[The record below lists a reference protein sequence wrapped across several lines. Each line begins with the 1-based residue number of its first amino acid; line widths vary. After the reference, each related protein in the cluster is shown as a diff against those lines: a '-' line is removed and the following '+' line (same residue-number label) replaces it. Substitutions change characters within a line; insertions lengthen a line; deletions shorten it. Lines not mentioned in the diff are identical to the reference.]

1 MLIPNRLASI
11 CIVCTALTACAT
23 PPQRAEFVSGY
34 PTYDCPERLASQVIL
49 QAEVLPIEM
58 RTASLKHTSISTN
71 GSLGRRLLITVT
83 PNGLRAKDQI
93 VLSALNVA
101 TLGGTLLGWDR
112 FQTATST
119 SDADEVSTV
128 TLSPGQVRITR
139 IARGQTDLSGEHSI
153 DLLVMPGGLTVD
165 DTIVNF
171 PALWDDNGKPLL
183 SDRVSPQLLPV
194 RHPPGLDVV
203 EATLELTY
211 VVRLGDSG
219 DEWVCD
225 SQTRVTLVDQDSLR
239 QPLYDLGVAS
249 TNAGRN
255 ERLALFDPTLGAVRL
270 VFDSPASATSFANWI
285 RTTGATQV
293 GSYPLT
299 VFEQTGV
306 WARKPFG
313 PVTEEAM
320 RTLRP
325 VTAKDIK
332 GIKVGPAGEP

>member
-1 MLIPNRLASI
+1 MARRLISAI
-11 CIVCTALTACAT
+11 IACTALAACGT
-23 PPQRAEFVSGY
+23 PPQRAEFSGGY
-34 PTYDCPERLASQVIL
+34 PTYNCPERLAGQVTL
-49 QAEVLPIEM
+49 RAEVRPIELQ
-58 RTASLKHTSISTN
+58 TASLKHTSIATN
-71 GSLGRRLLITVT
+71 GSLGRRLLVTVT
-83 PNGLRAKDQI
+83 PSGLRPKDQI
-93 VLSALNVA
+93 VWSTLNVA

-112 FQTATST
+112 FETATAIK
-119 SDADEVSTV
+119 DADEVSTV
-128 TLSPGQVRITR
+128 TLSPGQLKVTR
-139 IARGQTDLSGEHSI
+139 IAKGRTDLTGNHSI
-153 DLLVMPGGLTVD
+153 DLLVMPGGMTVD
-165 DTIVNF
+165 DTLVRF
-171 PALWDDNGKPLL
+171 PALWDDEGKPLL

-194 RHPPGLDVV
+194 RHPPGLDIV
-203 EATLELTY
+203 EATLELTF
-211 VVRLGDSG
+211 VVRLGDTG

-249 TNAGRN
+249 TNASRK

-270 VFDSPASATSFANWI
+270 VFDSPASAHSFANWI
-285 RTTGATQV
+285 RATGATQV

-299 VFEQTGV
+299 LFEQTGA

-325 VTAKDIK
+325 VTSKDIG